1 MPETAEKG
9 RFFGNYFAKK
19 REMRAMEH
27 AFSAPF
33 ALRGAAKEKE
43 RTHSFRS
50 LFSLFLSASA
60 GAALLCFCA
69 NNHLQISVVPSG
81 YFPLREWRAVP
92 PPAELLFAF
101 L

>member
-19 REMRAMEH
+19 RKKRAVEH
-27 AFSAPF
+27 AFFAP
-33 ALRGAAKEKE
+33 LPRAARQKKE

-60 GAALLCFCA
+60 GAALLWFCA
-69 NNHLQISVVPSG
+69 NNHLQISFVPSG
-81 YFPLREWRAVP
+81 YFPLRERRAVP